1 MPPAH
6 ERVSGAVREARE
18 RLREAG
24 IASADAEARA
34 LVSHAAG
41 GQRSLVSITRLPEDF
56 DACLAAALE
65 RRVARE
71 PLQLI
76 LGRAPFRHVSLEV
89 RPGVFIPRP
98 ETEVAIDVVHEWWG
112 AYRAHAEAPLR
123 AIDACT
129 GSGTLAASLLSEFPT
144 ARVVAFDAS
153 ERAVDLASA
162 NLARI
167 AREYASAHTPG
178 RSACPPAATPGAVDA
193 RFAVHHAH
201 VGPTDEDL
209 AALHTLLLGSD
220 PGARAD
226 LLVANPPYIPADAV
240 PRDREVTD
248 YDPREA
254 LYGGGAD
261 GLDVPRAVVALAART
276 LAPGGLLVMEHADV
290 QGAATREIARQIGGF
305 TGVRTVR
312 DLTGTDRFLVAERAP
327 LPGAR
332 ESTATE
338 DARTAGQGSS
348 DECEESERM
357 SA

>member
-1 MPPAH
+1 MSDVPPAH
-6 ERVSGAVREARE
+6 ARVSLAVRQVRE

-41 GQRSLVSITRLPEDF
+41 GQRSLVSITHLPEDF
-56 DACLAAALE
+56 DTTLLSALE
-65 RRVARE
+65 RRESRE

-112 AYRAHAEAPLR
+112 TYRSHAAAPLV

-129 GSGTLAASLLSEFPT
+129 GSGTLAAGLLSEFPT
-144 ARVVAFDAS
+144 AVVAAFDAN

-167 AREYASAHTPG
+167 AHEYA
-178 RSACPPAATPGAVDA
+178 PAATPGISAA
-193 RFAVHHAH
+193 RYRVHRAH
-201 VGPTDEDL
+201 VGPAAGDL

-220 PGARAD
+220 PEARAD
-226 LLVANPPYIPADAV
+226 LLVSNPPYIPAQAV

-261 GLDVPRAVVALAART
+261 GLDVPRAVVALAARA

-290 QGAATREIARQIGGF
+290 QGEATRRIAREIGGF
-305 TGVRTVR
+305 TGIRTVR
-312 DLTGTDRFLVAERAP
+312 DLTDTARFLVAECAGR
-327 LPGAR
+327 PGAAAQ
-332 ESTATE
+332 EPTVGG
-338 DARTAGQGSS
+338 RTTGRDSS
-348 DECEESERM
+348 DGHEESERM

>member
-1 MPPAH
+1 MSDVPPAH

-56 DACLAAALE
+56 DACLAAALQ

-98 ETEVAIDVVHEWWG
+98 ETEVAVDVVHEWWG
-112 AYRAHAEAPLR
+112 AYRAHASAPLF

-144 ARVVAFDAS
+144 AHLAAFDAS
-153 ERAVDLASA
+153 ERAVDLARA

-167 AREYASAHTPG
+167 AHEHASAPG
-178 RSACPPAATPGAVDA
+178 KPES

-209 AALHTLLLGSD
+209 AALHALLLGSG

-261 GLDVPRAVVALAART
+261 GLEVPRAVVALAART

-290 QGAATREIARQIGGF
+290 QGAATREIARQIVGF
-305 TGVRTVR
+305 TAVRTVR

-327 LPGAR
+327 LPDTR
-332 ESTATE
+332 ESTAAE

-348 DECEESERM
+348 DEREESERM